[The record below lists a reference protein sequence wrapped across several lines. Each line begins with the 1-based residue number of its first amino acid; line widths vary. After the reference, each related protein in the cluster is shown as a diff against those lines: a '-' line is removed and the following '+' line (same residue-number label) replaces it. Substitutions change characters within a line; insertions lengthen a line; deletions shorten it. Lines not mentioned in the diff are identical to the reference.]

1 MSFLANCQTE
11 RSTMELLTVSIDK
24 PEDINMILGQA
35 HFIKTVEDLHETLV
49 TSVVGIKFGLAFCE
63 ASGPCLVRASGTDPE
78 LLELAK
84 RNAFALAA
92 GHSFVIFLRNAFP
105 INVLNAIKT
114 VPEVCR
120 IFCATANPVEV
131 IVAQSDQG
139 RGIMGVIDGFAC
151 TGIETDHDVQE
162 RQGLL
167 RRFGYKL

>member
-1 MSFLANCQTE
+1 
-11 RSTMELLTVSIDK
+11 MEFLTVSIDK

-49 TSVVGIKFGLAFCE
+49 TSVAGIQFGLAFCE

-84 RNAFALAA
+84 RNALALAA

-105 INVLNAIKT
+105 INVLNAVKN

-131 IVAQSDQG
+131 MIAQSEQG
-139 RGIMGVIDGFAC
+139 RGIMGVIDGFASK
-151 TGIETDHDVQE
+151 GIETDHDVQE

-167 RRFGYKL
+167 RRFGYKF